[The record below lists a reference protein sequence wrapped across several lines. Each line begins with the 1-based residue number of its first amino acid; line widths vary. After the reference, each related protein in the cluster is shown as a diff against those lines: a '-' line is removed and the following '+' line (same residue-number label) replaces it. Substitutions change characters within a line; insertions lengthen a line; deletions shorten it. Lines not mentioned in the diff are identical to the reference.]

1 MMGKESVP
9 ALILAKVHLRI
20 RDLTHNAG
28 ETGTLIPI
36 SPHKSVK
43 KPDRHDLL
51 IPSAIRGHGHGT
63 RALESPLPPPAP
75 SRRRIRIRR
84 PNHLSRSCVH
94 KTMTL
99 PNGEKGREREREGEQ
114 AKR

>member
-43 KPDRHDLL
+43 KPDRHDPI
-51 IPSAIRGHGHGT
+51 IPSAIRGHGHGHGT
-63 RALESPLPPPAP
+63 RDAGVGIAVAAP
-75 SRRRIRIRR
+75 SAVASSYSYSSSESSQQELR
-84 PNHLSRSCVH
+84 P
-94 KTMTL
+94 
-99 PNGEKGREREREGEQ
+99 
-114 AKR
+114 